1 MESMNDWGK
10 YACIVQERK
19 KKDRSPLSF
28 PLPLGEGK
36 GEGKRQVI
44 EPSLYLAILHSMTP
58 FQTAVRLVV
67 SRIPKGT
74 VMTYAEVALRAGYSG
89 AARAVG
95 SLMKENFDAS
105 IPCHR
110 VICSSGFVGDY
121 NRGGSEKKAD
131 LLRGEGVSVNERGR
145 VQ

>member
-1 MESMNDWGK
+1 M
-10 YACIVQERK
+10 I
-19 KKDRSPLSF
+19 
-28 PLPLGEGK
+28 
-36 GEGKRQVI
+36 
-44 EPSLYLAILHSMTP
+44 P

-131 LLRGEGVSVNERGR
+131 LLRGEGVSVDVRGR